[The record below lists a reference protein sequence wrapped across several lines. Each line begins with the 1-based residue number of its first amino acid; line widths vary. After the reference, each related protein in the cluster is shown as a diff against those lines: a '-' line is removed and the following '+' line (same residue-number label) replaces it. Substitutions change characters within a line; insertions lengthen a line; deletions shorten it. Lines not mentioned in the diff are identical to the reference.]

1 MSDDLDQNLL
11 RAFANAS
18 ESLPGAAFEAKIA
31 AGLQR
36 SRGWRGLPHTLGVAL
51 GGIFFGVA
59 AGITS
64 PFRSRLARRGIFA
77 LLVSAVITGIAAL
90 SV

>member
-11 RAFANAS
+11 RAFANAN
-18 ESLPGAAFEAKIA
+18 ESLPSEAFEARLA
-31 AGLQR
+31 AALQR
-36 SRGWRGLPHTLGVAL
+36 SRGWRGLPRAIAVAL

-59 AGITS
+59 TGITA
-64 PFRSRLARRGIFA
+64 PFRSRLARRGLFA
-77 LLVSAVITGIAAL
+77 LLVSALVTGIAAL